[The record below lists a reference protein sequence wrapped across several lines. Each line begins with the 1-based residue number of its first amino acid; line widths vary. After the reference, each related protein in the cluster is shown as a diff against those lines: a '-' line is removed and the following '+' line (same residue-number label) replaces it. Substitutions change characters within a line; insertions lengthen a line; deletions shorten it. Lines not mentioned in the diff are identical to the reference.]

1 MDQVGYAGTETGQKT
16 EQPGSEH
23 LLPAGHA
30 EEGGAS
36 LPPRRVSVYRA
47 VPDSPLSDASDSSAE
62 PAFAAEPTQAQAP
75 APAPAPAPDDESPIH
90 TDSRDFED
98 GFTGTL
104 TLANLESFDDA
115 TTGQVLER
123 IAHLISW
130 AQAQQA
136 RLLTRMETIF
146 RDTYAAASGRVEPGM
161 AFSLAAAECAA
172 ILHLPQLTTQ
182 RLMIEADALAGSR
195 SATLEALEQGRF
207 SYQHAQVV
215 LEQCESVPTADQP
228 AFEADLLTMAE
239 GHTRA
244 QFSVRARR
252 LREKSFPQTIP
263 ERHRSAFEQR
273 RVCLDREEDGMSW
286 LSVFMR
292 AAEAQQIHTALS
304 TAAQGEQLDGDPR
317 TKDQLRADILT
328 QLLMGG
334 LGGGQR
340 HGDGSPATTYGTK
353 RSGTGGPSTGPAR
366 AGFSDFGLDSASR
379 SGDDDVDPTG
389 VDDDVDS
396 TEGRRGDGGTRQASA
411 NKRTATRYGNS
422 GSNCGD
428 SGVDGTSQT
437 ADADRVM
444 SGTNGT
450 GVLPRAEIM
459 VLINAETLFGADDRP
474 AELHGYGPISAEEA
488 RRLARNALN
497 WTGLV
502 QDPHTGEILGVGRRR
517 KVPAGL
523 ARWLRARDATCRFP
537 GCRVSTAVT
546 EIDHTTDWAR
556 GGTTDH
562 GNLAHL
568 CRRHHRFKTLGLW
581 TARQSSPGVLE
592 WTSPSGRVYRTE
604 PFLQLAPPRREPDP
618 VPVQPPPF

>member
-1 MDQVGYAGTETGQKT
+1 MKALSMDQVGYAGAETGQKT

-23 LLPAGHA
+23 RLPAGHA
-30 EEGGAS
+30 EDGGAS

-47 VPDSPLSDASDSSAE
+47 VPDAPFSGAAGSSAE
-62 PAFAAEPTQAQAP
+62 PAFVAEPTQAQ

-104 TLANLESFDDA
+104 TLANLDSFDDA

-182 RLMIEADALAGSR
+182 RLLIEADALAGSR

-239 GHTRA
+239 GQTRA

-252 LREKSFPQTIP
+252 LREKSYPQTIP

-286 LSVFMR
+286 LSIYMR

-317 TKDQLRADILT
+317 TRDQLRADILT

-334 LGGGQR
+334 FGGGR
-340 HGDGSPATTYGTK
+340 HHGDGSPATTAGTK
-353 RSGTGGPSTGPAR
+353 RSGAAGPSTGPGG
-366 AGFSDFGLDSASR
+366 AGFSDFGLDSAGSTADHR
-379 SGDDDVDPTG
+379 STGGCPPGDGGANPTG
-389 VDDDVDS
+389 VD
-396 TEGRRGDGGTRQASA
+396 GTR
-411 NKRTATRYGNS
+411 
-422 GSNCGD
+422 
-428 SGVDGTSQT
+428 QT
-437 ADADRVM
+437 ADADHAM
-444 SGTNGT
+444 SGTGGT

-459 VLINAETLFGADDRP
+459 VLINAETLFGADHQP

-502 QDPHTGEILGVGRRR
+502 QDPRTGEILGVGRRR

-537 GCRVSTAVT
+537 SCRVSTAVT

-568 CRRHHRFKTLGLW
+568 CRRHHRFKTLGFW